1 MICWFNSLML
11 LQMPFN
17 MLQYM
22 YSNNASNGTY
32 DILHAIISSGA
43 AVRSESGVV
52 PISRILNSNS
62 SNSGLELTYS
72 EKYLHVPTM
81 QSTIKITCSIYVYMF
96 ATLCFFTIA
105 ILMALLLM
113 QVCLNYAFTSWHYA
127 WWHARTKI
135 SFLKHLYDSI
145 VYDYTECFTA
155 YSGNS
160 LAF

>member
-32 DILHAIISSGA
+32 DILHARISSGA

-52 PISRILNSNS
+52 PISRILNLNS
-62 SNSGLELTYS
+62 SNSELELTYS
-72 EKYLHVPTM
+72 EKYLHVPTI
-81 QSTIKITCSIYVYMF
+81 QSTIKITVHVCHVFLYHCDLDGI
-96 ATLCFFTIA
+96 I
-105 ILMALLLM
+105 LLM
-113 QVCLNYAFTSWHYA
+113 QVCLNYCFRISAPC
-127 WWHARTKI
+127 WWHACTII

-145 VYDYTECFTA
+145 AYDYTEWQLISILKFPKPMA
-155 YSGNS
+155 
-160 LAF
+160 